1 MLFASAAAVEM
12 GFHLMARRLIVTAFV
27 YTWNSFLASAARSPF
42 ESDEVVGAFACYDWA
57 SNYTF
62 ITGRND
68 HVAILRASAR

>member
-1 MLFASAAAVEM
+1 
-12 GFHLMARRLIVTAFV
+12 
-27 YTWNSFLASAARSPF
+27 
-42 ESDEVVGAFACYDWA
+42 VGAFACFGWA

>member
-1 MLFASAAAVEM
+1 LRAPLAA
-12 GFHLMARRLIVTAFV
+12 H
-27 YTWNSFLASAARSPF
+27 F
-42 ESDEVVGAFACYDWA
+42 ESDEVVGAFAFACYDWA